1 MITVVKVS
9 GRSMLPK
16 YKDGDYL
23 LLLKKSNGRLKVGRD
38 IVFNHQAYGTMVKE
52 VSSVNRELNY
62 FTAKGL
68 NIESI
73 SEEKMG
79 EIPFD
84 SIIGYPIYHFKK

>member
-1 MITVVKVS
+1 MITIVKVS

-16 YKDGDYL
+16 YQEGDYL
-23 LLLKKSNGRLKVGRD
+23 LLLKKSKSRLKVGKD
-38 IVFNHQAYGTMVKE
+38 IVFNHKAYGVMIKE
-52 VSSVNRELNY
+52 VSSINKELNF